1 MPKKAKNK
9 ESDNSQKNQIG
20 YVKLREINEEMRE
33 SYIDYAMSVIVS
45 RALPDVRDGLK
56 PVHRRILY
64 AMYEDGLYH
73 NAKFRKS
80 ATVVGSTLGRYHP
93 HGDVAVYDSLV
104 RMAQDFSLRY
114 PLIQGQGNFGCFT
127 GDTKIKLCDGRNLS
141 FKDLVKEQKKGKKH
155 WGFTFNH
162 QSKKVEIAEIKK
174 PRLTRKKEKI
184 IEITLDNGEKI
195 KCTLDHR
202 FMLRNGRYK
211 KAQGLTPKDS
221 LMAAYFNIR
230 RIRSHYNYLAV
241 LQPINGHYEF
251 VHRLADEYNYRSKQ
265 LEDNSE
271 RFILHHKDFNKFNN
285 SPENIQRLTVE
296 QHYKAHVDQARNLW
310 KERGDEFR
318 EKHRESLKKY
328 FSRPEIRKEISE
340 RSKKLWQDP
349 EYRAKYPEDHF
360 KRMREKLWAQPG
372 IREFH
377 REKLAK
383 QWEDEGFREK
393 HRLGVVASNKRRLE
407 ENPNMTKEMAEKARI
422 SLHRNWQKSSYK
434 KRVIR
439 SRTLGYVYILS
450 QKYQKVTPDIYEKE
464 RTNNGVPRIDNAL
477 NYFDNFSEIIE
488 QAQTYNHRVVAT
500 RILQKRED
508 VYDITVGPWHN
519 FLLDAGI
526 FVHNSI
532 DNDPPSAM
540 RYSEAKLSKI
550 GQEMLTDIHK
560 DTVNFVDNYDTT
572 RKEPTVLPSPLPQLL
587 LNGTLGIAVGM
598 ATNIPPHNLS
608 EVCDAAIY
616 LIDKPRSTTEE
627 LFQFIK
633 GPDFPT
639 AGIIFNQKEII
650 AAYSQ
655 GKGPILAQGKAEI
668 VEREE
673 DSWRIVISEI
683 PYQVNKASLV
693 AQIAK
698 LIQEKKIKGV
708 KDARDESD
716 RDGIRIVL
724 DLKKGAFPQ
733 KILNRLYKSTDL
745 QKKFHLNM
753 LALVD
758 GIQPKIL
765 SLVEVLSYYLQH
777 RQEVVL
783 RRSKYKLARAKE
795 REHILEGLHKCL
807 AKIDQVIATI
817 KKSKNREEAKTNLKK
832 RFKLTDIQ
840 AEAILETKLSALA
853 RMERKKI
860 EDELKEIKEKIKELT
875 AIIKSPKRI
884 KAMVKKELKEVK
896 DNFGDQRRTKVYVKK
911 AEEISEEDLVAEEE
925 VLITL
930 TQKGY
935 IKRISPSA
943 YKIQKRG
950 GKGITGIKTQ
960 DEDFVEHF
968 ILANTLDRLLFFTD
982 SGKVFAL
989 PAYEVPQGTRI
1000 SKGRALVNFLE
1011 ISPEDKVLAVL
1022 ALGKKD
1028 EQAKIEYLVMAT
1040 KNGIIKKTALED
1052 FRNIRSSGLIA
1063 MRLKKGDLLRSVK
1076 KTTGKSELIL
1086 VTKKG
1091 QSIRFKEK
1099 EIRPMQRNAAGN
1111 KGVRLKKDDELIG
1124 MEVIEKQQTKD
1135 YLFVITENGYG
1146 KRTKLTNYRLQSRG
1160 GTGIKTVKLTKR
1172 TGELVRVKTLKGDEE
1187 LIIISKKGQVI
1198 RTDAKHISVLGR
1210 ATQGVRVMKL
1220 SDNDKVI
1227 SLISL

>member
-1 MPKKAKNK
+1 MAKPIKNK
-9 ESDNSQKNQIG
+9 SKEDKQDSNIG
-20 YVKLREINEEMRE
+20 YVKLREINDEMRE

-64 AMYEDGLYH
+64 AMHEDGLYH

-114 PLIQGQGNFGCFT
+114 PLVQGQGNFGSLD
-127 GDTKIKLCDGRNLS
+127 GDP
-141 FKDLVKEQKKGKKH
+141 
-155 WGFTFNH
+155 
-162 QSKKVEIAEIKK
+162 A
-174 PRLTRKKEKI
+174 
-184 IEITLDNGEKI
+184 
-195 KCTLDHR
+195 
-202 FMLRNGRYK
+202 
-211 KAQGLTPKDS
+211 
-221 LMAAYFNIR
+221 
-230 RIRSHYNYLAV
+230 
-241 LQPINGHYEF
+241 
-251 VHRLADEYNYRSKQ
+251 
-265 LEDNSE
+265 
-271 RFILHHKDFNKFNN
+271 
-285 SPENIQRLTVE
+285 
-296 QHYKAHVDQARNLW
+296 
-310 KERGDEFR
+310 
-318 EKHRESLKKY
+318 
-328 FSRPEIRKEISE
+328 
-340 RSKKLWQDP
+340 
-349 EYRAKYPEDHF
+349 
-360 KRMREKLWAQPG
+360 
-372 IREFH
+372 
-377 REKLAK
+377 
-383 QWEDEGFREK
+383 
-393 HRLGVVASNKRRLE
+393 
-407 ENPNMTKEMAEKARI
+407 
-422 SLHRNWQKSSYK
+422 
-434 KRVIR
+434 
-439 SRTLGYVYILS
+439 
-450 QKYQKVTPDIYEKE
+450 
-464 RTNNGVPRIDNAL
+464 
-477 NYFDNFSEIIE
+477 
-488 QAQTYNHRVVAT
+488 
-500 RILQKRED
+500 
-508 VYDITVGPWHN
+508 
-519 FLLDAGI
+519 
-526 FVHNSI
+526 
-532 DNDPPSAM
+532 SAM
-540 RYSEAKLSKI
+540 RYSEVKLSKI

-560 DTVNFVDNYDTT
+560 DTVNFIDNYDTT
-572 RKEPTVLPSPLPQLL
+572 RKEPIVLPSPVPQLL

-616 LIDKPRSTTEE
+616 LIDNPRATTEE

-650 AAYSQ
+650 SAYAQ
-655 GKGPILAQGKAEI
+655 GKGPILVQGKADI
-668 VEREE
+668 VQKKG
-673 DSWRIVISEI
+673 DDWSIIITEI
-683 PYQVNKASLV
+683 PYQVNKSTLV
-693 AQIAK
+693 NQIAK

-708 KDARDESD
+708 KDARDESG
-716 RDGIRIVL
+716 REGIRIVL

-733 KILNRLYKSTDL
+733 KILNRLYKSTEL

-765 SLVEVLSYYLQH
+765 SLAEVLSYYLQH

-783 RRSKYKLARAKE
+783 RRSKYELAKAKD
-795 REHILEGLHKCL
+795 REHILEGLAKCL
-807 AKIDQVIATI
+807 AKIDEVIAII
-817 KKSKNREEAKTNLKK
+817 KKSKNREDAKINLKK

-853 RMERKKI
+853 RLERKKI
-860 EDELKEIKEKIKELT
+860 EDELEELKGKIKELT
-875 AIIKSPKRI
+875 AIIKSPTRI
-884 KAMVKKELKEVK
+884 KGMVKKELKDIR
-896 DNFGDQRRTKVYVKK
+896 DNFGDQRRTKVYVKQ

-950 GKGITGIKTQ
+950 GKGIAGIKTQ
-960 DEDFVEHF
+960 SEDLVEHF
-968 ILANTLDRLLFFTD
+968 ILANTLDKLLFFTD

-989 PAYEVPQGTRI
+989 LAYEIPQGTRI

-1011 ISPEDKVLAVL
+1011 ISPEDRILAVL

-1028 EQAKIEYLVMAT
+1028 VQAEIKYLVMAT

-1052 FRNIRSSGLIA
+1052 FRNIRNSGLIA
-1063 MRLKKGDLLRSVK
+1063 MRLKKGDTLRSVK
-1076 KTTGKSELIL
+1076 KTTGKGEIILI
-1086 VTKKG
+1086 TEKA

-1124 MEVIEKQQTKD
+1124 MEIIEKEQVKD
-1135 YLFVITENGYG
+1135 YLFVITQNGYG
-1146 KRTKLTNYRLQSRG
+1146 KRAKLTNYRLQSRG
-1160 GTGIKTVKLTKR
+1160 GTGIKTAKITKR
-1172 TGELVRVKTLKGDEE
+1172 TGELMKAKILKGDEE

-1198 RTDAKHISVLGR
+1198 RTDAKHISALGR

-1227 SLISL
+1227 SLISMQHDKLS